1 MNFQPELQTD
11 RLVLREF
18 TVEGAPVVQRLVGEW
33 EVARTMRHI
42 LHPYEDDWAEEWST
56 AAVRRSR
63 PESGCPSPR
72 CCAKAGR
79 SSAASRCT

>member
-18 TVEGAPVVQRLVGEW
+18 TVEDAPVVQRLVGEW

-42 LHPYEDDWAEEWST
+42 PHPYED
-56 AAVRRSR
+56 
-63 PESGCPSPR
+63 G
-72 CCAKAGR
+72 
-79 SSAASRCT
+79 